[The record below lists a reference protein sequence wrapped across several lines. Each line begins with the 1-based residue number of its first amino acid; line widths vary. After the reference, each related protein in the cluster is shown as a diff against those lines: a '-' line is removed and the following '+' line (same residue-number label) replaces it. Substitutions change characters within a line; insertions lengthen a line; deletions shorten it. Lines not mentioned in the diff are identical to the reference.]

1 MTDAATRSGTGE
13 PADILDSPDAGGAVI
28 RGGAVRMAAYF
39 AGVVL
44 SIGSAALLFRHLG
57 PVTSGRYITVVTLIA
72 IAQGLTE
79 AGITALAMR
88 ELAARPA
95 AERERLLR
103 AITGLRLLLTGAGVL
118 VAVAFAALAGYGATL
133 TLGTAIAGV
142 GLMISNHQATIAVAL
157 QARLQLVLVAAA
169 DLLRQVLTVVAIV
182 ALVVA
187 GAEVLPFFAIPI
199 LASGVALVY
208 TARKVGSDSALRP
221 SLDPAEWRHLLRDTL
236 PFAVAT
242 AVYSLY
248 FRVAVI
254 VLSLVASGD
263 EVGYFGAAFRIVEVL
278 IAIPAL
284 AVGAVFPVLARAG
297 RDDHARLAY
306 GVDRTFRAAL
316 GFGGLLA
323 VGLAVGAPFAI
334 EVVAGLPRYEPA
346 VPVLRILSI
355 ALAAAFV
362 TQVFGFAL
370 LSLHRH
376 AAILI
381 VSLSSLAAAAGL
393 TVVLAS
399 SHGAEGAA
407 VAVAVGEV
415 VAAIG
420 CAIAFTRALPGAR
433 LPVAAAARV
442 ALAAAAGL
450 AVVAIPGLPAVVEA
464 FLAGAVYA
472 VVLWAIG
479 GIPSEILDEASRRLR
494 RQSRASTS
502 R

>member
-1 MTDAATRSGTGE
+1 MTDAATRGPSGD
-13 PADILDSPDAGGAVI
+13 PVDILDSPSAGGAVI
-28 RGGAVRMAAYF
+28 RGGAVRIAAYV

-44 SIGSAALLFRHLG
+44 SVGSAALLFRHLG
-57 PVTSGRYITVVTLIA
+57 VVTSGRYVTVVSLIA

-79 AGITALAMR
+79 AGITALGVR

-95 AERERLLR
+95 EERERLLR

-142 GLMISNHQATIAVAL
+142 GLMISNHQATIAIAL
-157 QARLQLVLVAAA
+157 QARLELVWVAAA

-187 GAEVLPFFAIPI
+187 GARVLPFFAIPI
-199 LASGVALVY
+199 LASGAALIY

-221 SLDPAEWRHLLRDTL
+221 SLDPAEWRRLLRDTL

-248 FRVAVI
+248 FRIAVI
-254 VLSLVASGD
+254 VLSLVASTD
-263 EVGYFGAAFRIVEVL
+263 EVGYFGAAFRIIEVL

-297 RDDHARLAY
+297 RDDHARLAH
-306 GVDRTFRAAL
+306 GVDRTFSAAL
-316 GFGGLLA
+316 GFGGAIA
-323 VGLAVGAPFAI
+323 VGLCAGAPFAI
-334 EVVAGLPRYEPA
+334 DVVAGPDFRPA

-376 AAILI
+376 AAILV
-381 VSLSSLAAAAGL
+381 VSLSSLAAAGGL

-420 CAIAFTRALPGAR
+420 CGIAFTRALPGAR
-433 LPVAAAARV
+433 LPVAAVARV
-442 ALAAAAGL
+442 VLAAAAGL
-450 AVVAIPGLPAVVEA
+450 AAMAIPGLPSVVAAV
-464 FLAGAVYA
+464 LAGAIYA

-479 GIPSEILDEASRRLR
+479 GIPREILDEAARRLR
-494 RQSRASTS
+494 RQSRSSTS